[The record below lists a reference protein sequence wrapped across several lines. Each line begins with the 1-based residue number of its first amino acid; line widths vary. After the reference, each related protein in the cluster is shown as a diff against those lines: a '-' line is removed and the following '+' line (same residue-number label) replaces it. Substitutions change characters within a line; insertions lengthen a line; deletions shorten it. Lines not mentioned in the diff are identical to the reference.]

1 MQPAD
6 FSEAKSGR
14 LLKASQGFWTFI
26 PDPLPPALLPSWEL
40 MRVISEADR
49 RLSELAGVA
58 QTLPNPHLLIGPF
71 IRKEAV
77 LSSKIEG
84 TQASLSDLFFF
95 EASGIS
101 DAKTP
106 DVREVDNYVKALEY
120 GLKRMHELP
129 ISLRLIREMH
139 EHLMKGVRGDHL
151 TPGEFRRSQN
161 WIGTP
166 GCTLMDAVYVPP
178 PVPEMND
185 SLGDLEKYL
194 HSPNTL
200 PPLVR
205 LALIHYQF
213 ETIHPFLDGN
223 GRIGRLLITLL
234 LCSDQLLSQPLLY
247 LSAFFEKH
255 RDEYYAR
262 LRGVSHKGEWN
273 AWIEFFLQ
281 GVAEQSKDAV
291 LRSRR
296 LLALWQ
302 TYRQKM
308 QSARSS
314 ALQLTLIDELFSYPA
329 MTIPQAARRLKVTP
343 RSAQLNVDKL
353 MKADILKEA
362 TGRQRGRIYIAPE
375 IIRIIEA
382 SEIPG

>member
-1 MQPAD
+1 MKPED

-14 LLKASQGFWTFI
+14 LLKATQGYWAFI
-26 PDPLPPALLPSWEL
+26 PNILPPALPPSWEL
-40 MRVISEADR
+40 TRLISEADR

-95 EASGIS
+95 EASGIT
-101 DAKTP
+101 DAKAP
-106 DVREVDNYVKALEY
+106 DVREVENYVKALEY
-120 GLKRMHELP
+120 GLKRLEDIP

-139 EHLMKGVRGDHL
+139 ERLMKGTRGDHL

-161 WIGTP
+161 WIGP
-166 GCTLMDAVYVPP
+166 HGCTLMDAAFVPP
-178 PVPEMND
+178 PVAEMTD
-185 SLGDLEKYL
+185 TLGELEKYL
-194 HSPNTL
+194 HAETPL

-205 LALIHYQF
+205 MALIHYQF

-234 LCSDQLLSQPLLY
+234 LCSDRLLPQPLLY
-247 LSAFFEKH
+247 LSAFFERH
-255 RDEYYAR
+255 RNEYYAR
-262 LRGVSHKGEWN
+262 LRGVSHRGEWI

-291 LRSRR
+291 LRSNR
-296 LLALWQ
+296 LLKLWHS
-302 TYRQKM
+302 YRQKM

-329 MTIPQAARRLKVTP
+329 MTVTQAAKRLHVTP

-353 MKADILKEA
+353 IKAGILKEA
-362 TGRQRGRIYIAPE
+362 TGRQRGRVYVAPE
-375 IIRIIEA
+375 IIHIIEA
-382 SEIPG
+382 GEASA